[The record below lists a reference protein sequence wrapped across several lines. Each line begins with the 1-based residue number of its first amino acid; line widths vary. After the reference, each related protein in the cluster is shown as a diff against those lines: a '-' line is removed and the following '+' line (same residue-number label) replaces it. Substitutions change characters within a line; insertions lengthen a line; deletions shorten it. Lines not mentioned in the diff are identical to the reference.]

1 MDNRNERTKKLYLIS
16 WATFIGIYVL
26 DFRLLAGGGK
36 IGVAL
41 LSLLALA
48 GTAFLNYADTYRNG
62 YGVGG
67 IVALSIIVGT
77 SYNFSAS
84 TARYVQLGYN
94 YDSMRTAWRRL
105 GIFFVLLIIV
115 IVISRKVGKKR
126 AKDELG
132 Y

>member
-16 WATFIGIYVL
+16 WAVFIGIYAL
-26 DFRLLAGGGK
+26 DFWLLSGGGK
-36 IGVAL
+36 IGIAL
-41 LSLLALA
+41 LSLFALA

-67 IVALSIIVGT
+67 IAVLSFIIGAG
-77 SYNFSAS
+77 YNFSAS

-94 YDSMRTAWRRL
+94 YGSMQTAWKRL
-105 GIFFVLLIIV
+105 GMFFVLLIIV
-115 IVISRKVGKKR
+115 VVISRKVGKKR